1 MTKEFKN
8 IQSKDHKVIEK
19 RDKTIIFY
27 AVHMLRRT
35 NLKTTLL
42 SFKNYKFDS
51 FLFRNSKSTV

>member
-35 NLKTTLL
+35 NLKRLYSVLKT
-42 SFKNYKFDS
+42 KFDS
-51 FLFRNSKSTV
+51 FLFWNSKSTV

>member
-42 SFKNYKFDS
+42 SFKNWIW
-51 FLFRNSKSTV
+51 